1 MAYDQYT
8 ILCILAVLS
17 ALMII
22 AAIKFV
28 RYKFRNEAKVNG
40 ERRRRPV
47 VRRLISLLP
56 VLPVALLL
64 FIGVKVGI
72 DLHNQSVAPPTNIA
86 ETAFAKAVKGDAAAQ
101 ADLGGFYANG
111 HAVIK
116 DESEAYFWYSLAAT
130 AGNIDA
136 ATKAAA
142 LADLLSPEQ
151 KIAQKNR
158 LKAFKASEK
167 AQ

>member
-28 RYKFRNEAKVNG
+28 RYKFRNEAKLNG
-40 ERRRRPV
+40 ERRRHPV
-47 VRRLISLLP
+47 VRRLLTLLP

-72 DLHNQSVAPPTNIA
+72 DLHNQSAVPPTNIA

-101 ADLGGFYANG
+101 AELGRFYATGNS
-111 HAVIK
+111 VTK

-130 AGNIDA
+130 AGNKDA

-142 LADLLSPEQ
+142 LAESLPPEQ
-151 KIAQKNR
+151 KTAQENR
-158 LKAFKASEK
+158 LKSFEPSEK
-167 AQ
+167 AE